1 MDLIMQFLSTKEQK
15 LLYVFLKVNQCR
27 ELCARPY
34 ASVKARVWE
43 LLGHGLSHWLST
55 GGKDLVNTG
64 STGEGSSAV

>member
-15 LLYVFLKVNQCR
+15 LLYVFLKVNQYR

-43 LLGHGLSHWLST
+43 LLSPSLNLVEHL
-55 GGKDLVNTG
+55 GKDLVSLG
-64 STGEGSSAV
+64 STSEGNSPL